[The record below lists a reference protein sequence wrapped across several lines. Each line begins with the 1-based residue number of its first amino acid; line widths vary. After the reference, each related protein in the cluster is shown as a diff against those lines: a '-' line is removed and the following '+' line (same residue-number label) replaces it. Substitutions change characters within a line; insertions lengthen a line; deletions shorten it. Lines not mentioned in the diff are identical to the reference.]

1 MTMSETD
8 WGLPDPDRQSE
19 FYADVPVKRLV
30 AWLIDSILIGLLTG
44 LVVVFT
50 VGLALFIVPFVFLAV
65 GFAYRWI
72 TIAQRSATP
81 GMRMTAIEFRG
92 SDGARFDSATA
103 GLHTL
108 GYTVSVTVFPLQLV
122 SIIMML
128 VSERKQGLTDHLLG
142 TAAINRPAS
151 F

>member
-1 MTMSETD
+1 MTMTDAD

-30 AWLIDSILIGLLTG
+30 AWLIDSVLIGLLTA

-50 VGLALFIVPFVFLAV
+50 VGLALLFIPFVFLVV
-65 GFAYRWI
+65 GFAYRWL
-72 TIAQRSATP
+72 TIARDSATP
-81 GMRMTAIEFRG
+81 GMRLTAIELRSG
-92 SDGARFDSATA
+92 DGARLDGTTA

-108 GYTVSVTVFPLQLV
+108 GYTLSVAIFPLQLV
-122 SIIMML
+122 SIVMML
-128 VSERKQGLTDHLLG
+128 MTPRKQGLTDHLLG
-142 TAAINRPAS
+142 TAAINRAAS

>member
-1 MTMSETD
+1 MSDTD

-30 AWLIDSILIGLLTG
+30 AWVIDSIAIALLTG

-50 VGLALFIVPFVFLAV
+50 VGLALFIIPLVFLGV
-65 GFAYRWI
+65 GIAYRWI
-72 TIAQRSATP
+72 TIARDSATP
-81 GMRMTAIEFRG
+81 GMRMTAIELR
-92 SDGARFDSATA
+92 SANGARLDGTTA

-108 GYTVSVTVFPLQLV
+108 GYTVSVAIFPLQLV
-122 SIIMML
+122 SIVMML
-128 VSERKQGLTDHLLG
+128 MSARKQGLTDHLLG
-142 TAAINRPAS
+142 TAAINRAAS